1 MSKTSTVIK
10 KVAMNGP
17 IKALITSMSNFFST
31 DAFVILVMETSKI
44 HLSSAEMELMQNA
57 EIILTKNRVL
67 EKMRTLL
74 EDVQEQQILFATSN
88 RLNNEIFKVSPK
100 ISRGE
105 NYLGLPYLIL
115 DYPRQ
120 SSENNFFFI
129 RTMFWWGNF
138 FSCTLHLA
146 DHSKEL
152 FKERIIQFYPRLKIF
167 YIAISHDQWVH
178 QLGEKDYQK
187 IDSVTQEQ
195 FKTICETFDH
205 IKIAGKQSLN
215 EWETASV
222 KLLENWKFFLSVCGL
237 IS

>member
-1 MSKTSTVIK
+1 
-10 KVAMNGP
+10 
-17 IKALITSMSNFFST
+17 
-31 DAFVILVMETSKI
+31 MEVSKI
-44 HLSSAEMELMQNA
+44 RLSSAEMELMQNA
-57 EIILTKNRVL
+57 GIILTKNRVL
-67 EKMRTLL
+67 EKMKALL
-74 EDVQEQQILFATSN
+74 EQLQIQQTKFIQT
-88 RLNNEIFKVSPK
+88 NNLTGEIFKVSPK

-146 DHSKEL
+146 NNSKDI
-152 FKERIIQFYPRLKIF
+152 FKERIIQYYPQLKNY
-167 YIAISHDQWVH
+167 YIGISHDQWVH

-187 IDSVTQEQ
+187 IGSMTQKQ
-195 FKTICETFDH
+195 FEAICKSLDY
-205 IKIAGKQSLN
+205 IKIAARHSLT
-215 EWETASV
+215 EWEIAPV
-222 KLLENWKFFLSVCGL
+222 KLWENWELYLSVCGL